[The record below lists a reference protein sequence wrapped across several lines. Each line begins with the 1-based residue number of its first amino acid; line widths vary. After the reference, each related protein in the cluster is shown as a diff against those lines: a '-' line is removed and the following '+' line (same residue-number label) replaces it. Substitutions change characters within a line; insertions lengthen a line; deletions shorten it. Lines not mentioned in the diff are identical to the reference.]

1 MIRNVRCQ
9 IGNVLPAG
17 LKICVNGWSSLTYTY
32 LSGYTSINSQRVM
45 CSMPNSHD
53 ALFKT
58 LADPTRRAIFE
69 RLCREGE
76 QTVGA
81 LTAQSGVSQ
90 PAVSKHLGVLRQAG
104 LVCDRHQGRQ
114 THYSAQLGA
123 LAPLIDWT
131 SQMTGFWQSRFDDLE
146 DLLKR
151 MDQ

>member
-1 MIRNVRCQ
+1 MSTMTQ
-9 IGNVLPAG
+9 
-17 LKICVNGWSSLTYTY
+17 T
-32 LSGYTSINSQRVM
+32 
-45 CSMPNSHD
+45 HD

-81 LTAQSGVSQ
+81 LTARAKVSQ
-90 PAVSKHLGVLRQAG
+90 PAVSKHLGVLKKAG
-104 LVCDRHQGRQ
+104 LVRDRQEGRQ

-131 SQMTGFWQSRFDDLE
+131 SQMTGFWQNRFDQLE
-146 DLLKR
+146 SLLKR